1 MSKTTQ
7 REIQSS
13 ASVPMVPAEQ
23 IAHSLEMAK
32 VAVKAAAENRGDE
45 ITVID
50 LTGVTSLF
58 DFFVL
63 VTGSSRRQLGA
74 IADEIERALKQLGE
88 KKLSISGLEEGR
100 WVVIDYGSIV
110 IHLFDEETR
119 GFYNLENLWAD
130 GKTVDVS
137 EIIKS
142 SSASMARLDR

>member
-1 MSKTTQ
+1 MAEKTHRDVETK
-7 REIQSS
+7 
-13 ASVPMVPAEQ
+13 ATVPMVPASQ

-32 VAVKAAAENRGDE
+32 AVVKAAAENRGQD
-45 ITVID
+45 IMVLD

-74 IADEIERALKQLGE
+74 VADEIELAMKGLGE

-100 WVVIDYGSIV
+100 WVVMDYGSVV

-119 GFYNLENLWAD
+119 GYYNLENLWAD
-130 GKTVDVS
+130 GKLVDVS
-137 EIIKS
+137 EIVNS
-142 SSASMARLDR
+142 SSASMARYSS

>member
-1 MSKTTQ
+1 
-7 REIQSS
+7 
-13 ASVPMVPAEQ
+13 
-23 IAHSLEMAK
+23 
-32 VAVKAAAENRGDE
+32 ENRGDE

-100 WVVIDYGSIV
+100 WVVMDYGSIV

>member
-1 MSKTTQ
+1 MAEKTHRDVDTK
-7 REIQSS
+7 
-13 ASVPMVPAEQ
+13 ATVPMVPASQ

-32 VAVKAAAENRGDE
+32 AVVKAAAENRGQD
-45 ITVID
+45 IMVLD

-74 IADEIERALKQLGE
+74 VADEIELAMKGLGE

-100 WVVIDYGSIV
+100 WVVMDYGSVV

-119 GFYNLENLWAD
+119 GYYNLENLWAD
-130 GKTVDVS
+130 GKLVDVS
-137 EIIKS
+137 EIVNS
-142 SSASMARLDR
+142 SSASMARYSS

>member
-1 MSKTTQ
+1 MAEKTHRDVDTK
-7 REIQSS
+7 
-13 ASVPMVPAEQ
+13 ATVPMVPASQ

-32 VAVKAAAENRGDE
+32 AAVKAAAENRGQD
-45 ITVID
+45 IMVLD

-74 IADEIERALKQLGE
+74 VADEIELAMKGLGE

-100 WVVIDYGSIV
+100 WVVMDYGSVV

-119 GFYNLENLWAD
+119 GYYNLENLWAD
-130 GKTVDVS
+130 GKLVDIS
-137 EIIKS
+137 EIVNS
-142 SSASMARLDR
+142 SSASMARYSS